1 MNKIQLRESGFWTTL
16 FACEKGDTMDRT
28 RCRRKAIRFTDYEI
42 KRIERDAE
50 ERGMN
55 FSQYIRFLT
64 KNKPGEHIEV
74 IKVFKELINEI
85 NHIGNNVNQIARSCN
100 WGFYTEED
108 KKILF
113 AYMREINYKVN
124 ELIELYSK

>member
-1 MNKIQLRESGFWTTL
+1 
-16 FACEKGDTMDRT
+16 MDRT

-42 KRIERDAE
+42 KRRERDTE
-50 ERGMN
+50 KRGMN

-64 KNKPGEHIEV
+64 KSKPGEHIEV

-85 NHIGNNVNQIARSCN
+85 NHIGNNAKQIARNCN

-108 KKILF
+108 KKYCLHVC
-113 AYMREINYKVN
+113 AR
-124 ELIELYSK
+124 LIIK